1 MNLSQLDLKLLMVFV
16 DVVEARSFT
25 AAAQLRESDVGYISR
40 QIKRLEK
47 ELGSVL
53 FNRSTRSLSLT
64 NLGNRTYQDACKI
77 RNISNRI
84 VESARS
90 EKEVIQ
96 GLVRITSGAFLG
108 RNYIFSVLERVSNR
122 HPALTI
128 ELELD
133 EDKVDIIKKRFD
145 LSVRVWKPKDT
156 NLVAQKLCNFGF
168 LLAAT
173 PEFIRE
179 HGTPRSLSDLDSL
192 PSVLYARNEHSN
204 KQFSFY
210 DEQGVIRTYH
220 LSSNLLV
227 SDAELIV
234 RTVLGGKRYG
244 LFPSFMVEN
253 ELKSGKLV
261 QLLPQIKLVSD
272 EGIYLVYPTKSK
284 TKAIEMIIDEL
295 KREISFNWD
304 FYFE

>member
-1 MNLSQLDLKLLMVFV
+1 MNVNQLDLKLLMVFA
-16 DVVEARSFT
+16 DVVEAGSFT
-25 AAAQLRESDVGYISR
+25 AAARLRESDVGYISR
-40 QIKRLEK
+40 QIKRLET

-64 NLGNRTYQDACKI
+64 HFGKQTYQDACKI
-77 RNISNRI
+77 KELSNRI
-84 VESARS
+84 VESAHS
-90 EKEVIQ
+90 EKATIQ
-96 GLVRITSGAFLG
+96 GLVRVTCGAFLG
-108 RNYIFSVLERVSNR
+108 RNYVY
-122 HPALTI
+122 PALQRISDSYSGLTI

-168 LLAAT
+168 LLAAA
-173 PEFIRE
+173 PEFIE
-179 HGTPRSLSDLDSL
+179 EYGAVRSLSDLDSL

-204 KQFSFY
+204 KQFSYY
-210 DEQGVIRTYH
+210 DEQGVIRTHH
-220 LSSNLLV
+220 LTSNLLV

-234 RTVLGGKRYG
+234 RTVLDGKRYG

-261 QLLPQIKLVSD
+261 QLLPQIELVSD

-284 TKAIEMIIDEL
+284 TKAMEIIIDEL
-295 KREISFNWD
+295 KQRIPFFS
-304 FYFE
+304 